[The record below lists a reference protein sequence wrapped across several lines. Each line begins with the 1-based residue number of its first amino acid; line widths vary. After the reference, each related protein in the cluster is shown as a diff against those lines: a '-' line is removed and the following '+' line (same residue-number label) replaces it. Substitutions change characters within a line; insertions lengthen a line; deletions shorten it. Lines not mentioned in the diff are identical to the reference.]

1 MSVLVATGWV
11 LESLTRIQNTA
22 WITSWIS
29 STKCTMETNS
39 ILPGKI
45 STTINFLSLT
55 VGMSLPLGESWML
68 PINATLKSH
77 SVLHNVQILS
87 KQTKFFFSDLEIT
100 LTIPNS
106 P

>member
-29 STKCTMETNS
+29 STKCTMETNT

-55 VGMSLPLGESWML
+55 VGMSLPLRESWVK

-77 SVLHNVQILS
+77 SVLQILS
-87 KQTKFFFSDLEIT
+87 KQTKFFFSDLGIT

>member
-29 STKCTMETNS
+29 STKCTMETNT

-55 VGMSLPLGESWML
+55 VGMSLPLRESWIL

-77 SVLHNVQILS
+77 SVLQILS

>member
-1 MSVLVATGWV
+1 MSVLAATGWV

-22 WITSWIS
+22 WITPLIS
-29 STKCTMETNS
+29 STKCTMEKNT

-55 VGMSLPLGESWML
+55 VGMSLPLRESWIL

-77 SVLHNVQILS
+77 SVLQILS
-87 KQTKFFFSDLEIT
+87 KRRRLFEGEKGCHEKLIT
-100 LTIPNS
+100 LY
-106 P
+106 

>member
-22 WITSWIS
+22 SNT
-29 STKCTMETNS
+29 

-55 VGMSLPLGESWML
+55 VGMSLPLRESWIL

-77 SVLHNVQILS
+77 SVLQILS
-87 KQTKFFFSDLEIT
+87 KQTKFFFSDLGIT